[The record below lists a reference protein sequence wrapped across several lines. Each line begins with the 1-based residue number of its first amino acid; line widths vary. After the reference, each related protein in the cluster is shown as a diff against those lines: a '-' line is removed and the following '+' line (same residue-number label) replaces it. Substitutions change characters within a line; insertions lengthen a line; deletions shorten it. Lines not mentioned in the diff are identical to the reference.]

1 MFSSRPAVLTLAAGV
16 LVLGACGQLPQPFA
30 HDGDETTT
38 PEVMRPADGAGVV
51 VDASRCAGA
60 SAAALADAVIDAL
73 RRNEVPAGSTGGNRG
88 SLRLTCAEGNGA
100 LGWTLTGA
108 DGATLGDFAQAVSN
122 PNLAAGGPGVFAAL
136 GDNAALEVLTLLG
149 RDMPLLQ
156 SALRPTLVV
165 TPVAGA
171 PGNGD
176 VALARAMQ
184 LALEWQGVTLA
195 LEPDDRA
202 YLVLGSVA
210 VSDAEPGA
218 QRVEVI
224 WEVIKPDGQRLG
236 VVSQANTVPHGA
248 LDGEWG
254 PIAAAIA
261 QGGAQGV
268 IDLLDRSGL

>member
-1 MFSSRPAVLTLAAGV
+1 M
-16 LVLGACGQLPQPFA
+16 GACGQLPQPFA

-38 PEVMRPADGAGVV
+38 PEVMRLADGAGVV

-60 SAAALADAVIDAL
+60 SAAALTAAVVDAL

-100 LGWTLTGA
+100 LGWTLTDA

-122 PNLAAGGPGVFAAL
+122 ADLAAGGPGIFAAL
-136 GDNAALEVLTLLG
+136 GDNAALELLALLG
-149 RDMPLLQ
+149 RDMPLPP
-156 SALRPTLVV
+156 SALRPPLVV

-171 PGNGD
+171 PGNGE

-184 LALEWQGVTLA
+184 VALEWQGATLA
-195 LEPDDRA
+195 LEPDDRT

-210 VSDAEPGA
+210 VSDAEPGS
-218 QRVEVI
+218 QRVEVV
-224 WEVIKPDGQRLG
+224 WEVLKPDGQRLG
-236 VVSQANTVPHGA
+236 VVSQVNTVPHGA

-261 QGGAQGV
+261 RGGAQGV
-268 IDLLDRSGL
+268 IDLLDRIAP